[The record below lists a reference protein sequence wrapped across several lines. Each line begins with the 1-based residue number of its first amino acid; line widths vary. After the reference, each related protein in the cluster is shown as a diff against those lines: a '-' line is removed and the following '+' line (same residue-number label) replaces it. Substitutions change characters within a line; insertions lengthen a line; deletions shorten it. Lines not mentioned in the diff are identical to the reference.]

1 MEREMVEKN
10 LEVIR
15 DAVTHHKE
23 ILIDM
28 ENQDVLHTVSKETWD
43 GSDHRRRDRTKFV
56 ISKTIAFCPSVF
68 EEDMGMKDAIMGI
81 SSELMTYFRD
91 RQMTPLAELMEEYI
105 KNEKSKDDLHFDYNY
120 KEGS

>member
-1 MEREMVEKN
+1 
-10 LEVIR
+10 
-15 DAVTHHKE
+15 
-23 ILIDM
+23 
-28 ENQDVLHTVSKETWD
+28 
-43 GSDHRRRDRTKFV
+43 
-56 ISKTIAFCPSVF
+56 
-68 EEDMGMKDAIMGI
+68 MKDAIMGI